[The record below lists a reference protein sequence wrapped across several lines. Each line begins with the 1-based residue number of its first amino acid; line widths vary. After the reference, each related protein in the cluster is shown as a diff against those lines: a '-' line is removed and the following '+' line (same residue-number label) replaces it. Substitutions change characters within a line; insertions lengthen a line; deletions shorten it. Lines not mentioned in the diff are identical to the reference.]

1 MWPLSDTQIHVIKL
15 SLICFIYGNVTTME
29 ILNLCGNST
38 RSVLFHF
45 NGNTSYLTTS
55 TLNTKYIWAVLIKL
69 HDSAT
74 YDDRR
79 KSYEWLKHQALKC
92 NLSL

>member
-1 MWPLSDTQIHVIKL
+1 VSGFQEPYARKFN
-15 SLICFIYGNVTTME
+15 SLIIASDSRICPDKIDSLKGKP
-29 ILNLCGNST
+29 ST

-55 TLNTKYIWAVLIKL
+55 TLNTKYIWALLIKL
-69 HDSAT
+69 HDSAI

-79 KSYEWLKHQALKC
+79 KAYEWLKHQVLKC
-92 NLSL
+92 N

>member
-1 MWPLSDTQIHVIKL
+1 VVFS
-15 SLICFIYGNVTTME
+15 
-29 ILNLCGNST
+29 GNSGFLHHGTNKTDRHET
-38 RSVLFHF
+38 RSALFHF

-69 HDSAT
+69 HDSAI